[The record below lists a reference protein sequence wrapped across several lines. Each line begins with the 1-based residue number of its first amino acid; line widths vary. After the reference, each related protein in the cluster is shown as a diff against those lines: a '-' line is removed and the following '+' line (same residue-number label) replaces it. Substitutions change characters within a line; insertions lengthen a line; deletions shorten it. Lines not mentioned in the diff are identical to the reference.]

1 MQHVCTQMHTDVHT
15 PLCISLS
22 PPPISQHTLPTST
35 SLTYLSMNSSSF
47 KNDGEVLLEL
57 GDDMCGW
64 FGRLDL
70 PAVGTE
76 ATLSGACSRWLEEE
90 SFVLR
95 NGSKCSGTCSASRVK
110 TCFVCTYYS

>member
-35 SLTYLSMNSSSF
+35 SPTYLSMNSSSF
-47 KNDGEVLLEL
+47 KNDGEVLFEL
-57 GDDMCGW
+57 GDDMCNW
-64 FGRLDL
+64 FGRLDW

-76 ATLSGACSRWLEEE
+76 STLSGACSRSLEEE

-95 NGSKCSGTCSASRVK
+95 NGSKCSGTCSA
-110 TCFVCTYYS
+110 